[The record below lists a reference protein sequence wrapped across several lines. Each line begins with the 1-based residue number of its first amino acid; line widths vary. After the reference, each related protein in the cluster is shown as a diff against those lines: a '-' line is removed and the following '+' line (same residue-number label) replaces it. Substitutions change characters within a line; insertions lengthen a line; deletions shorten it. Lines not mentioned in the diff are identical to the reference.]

1 MNNRVTSPSRT
12 APAVHTRGFSL
23 LELLVVIVII
33 VSLMLIALPAF
44 NSMQENQQRAGSAS
58 LLQQGI
64 ASARDA
70 AVQGGS
76 GEDTAAVF
84 TFEPGGQTQIITC
97 VKVGTLQDIVPAG
110 GPVTTARAI
119 TRDVF
124 APIPTVEPVALPR
137 GYMVRGFAAGVLFD
151 YDWYETSDTTV
162 GDNRYS
168 QPPQNRSTGAQGYWV
183 FPETGF
189 YDHTVANT
197 RQRRQTFMVR
207 FEGGTGL
214 ASGASTDASIIII
227 PRAYSAD
234 RDQNNVPTWQRPDR
248 SSDLRLWTR
257 RILETKDLDGDG
269 FYALNASATTP
280 WDNPDDNLRRRLI
293 GSGGPNSSVGPST
306 DIVLAKPLPEVALYD
321 ENKLASTLGV
331 RLGRY
336 SGSLYELTADEFNQG
351 INVTGPKYIGIPGY
365 SPTAGPGAVDNISRA
380 IGRWL
385 EGFQK
390 LNAADTDLRRSP
402 NIEARMF
409 AVDRY
414 TGNLL
419 PVRVPAEASEGV
431 ER

>member
-1 MNNRVTSPSRT
+1 MNHRVTSPSRT
-12 APAVHTRGFSL
+12 VPTAHARGFSL

-44 NSMQENQQRAGSAS
+44 NSMQENQQRAGAAS

-70 AVQGGS
+70 AIQGGS

-84 TFEPGGQTQIITC
+84 VFEPGGQTQIITC
-97 VKVGTLQDIVPAG
+97 VKVGVLQDIVPAS
-110 GPVTTARAI
+110 GPVATARPI

-162 GDNRYS
+162 GENRYA
-168 QPPQNRSTGAQGYWV
+168 QPPTGRTTGAKGYWV
-183 FPETGF
+183 FPETGY
-189 YDHTVANT
+189 YDHTVANS

-214 ASGASTDASIIII
+214 ASGASTDASIVVI

-234 RDQNNVPTWQRPDR
+234 RDQNGVPTWQRPDR
-248 SSDLRLWTR
+248 ASDLRLWAR
-257 RILETKDLDGDG
+257 RILETKDLDGNG
-269 FYALNASATTP
+269 VYALNASAATP

-293 GSGGPNSSVGPST
+293 GSGGPNSTVGPST
-306 DIVLAKPLPEVALYD
+306 DIVLAKPLPQVGLYD
-321 ENKLASTLGV
+321 ENKLASALGV
-331 RLGRY
+331 RPGRY
-336 SGSLYELTADEFNQG
+336 SGSLYDVTADEFNQG
-351 INVTGPKYIGIPGY
+351 LNLQGAKYITVPGY
-365 SPTAGPGAVDNISRA
+365 SPTGGPGANDNLSRA
-380 IGRWL
+380 IGRWI
-385 EGFQK
+385 EGYLK
-390 LNAADTDLRRSP
+390 LNAADTDVRRAP

-419 PVRVPAEASEGV
+419 PVRVPAETIEGV
-431 ER
+431 DR